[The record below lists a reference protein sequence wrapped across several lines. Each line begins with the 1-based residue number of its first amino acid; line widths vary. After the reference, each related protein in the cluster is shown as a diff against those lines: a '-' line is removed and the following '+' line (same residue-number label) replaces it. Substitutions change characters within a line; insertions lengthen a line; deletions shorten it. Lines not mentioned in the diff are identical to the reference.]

1 MKTFINFLK
10 EEQCKLL
17 EMAYGQLAVIERYA
31 NDIFKDVDVKI
42 NITGG
47 HFFDRINDLRNG
59 KPIEK
64 DEVKELFKLM
74 HDKYGKAM
82 ANMNVGDE
90 FVVFDHFNNI
100 NIPFIVDKNHR
111 LNTKT
116 IMRKKNFLTRTKK
129 FKV

>member
-1 MKTFINFLK
+1 MKKFK
-10 EEQCKLL
+10 EYLT
-17 EMAYGQLAVIERYA
+17 EMAYNQLAFIERYV
-31 NDIFKDVDVKI
+31 NDVFKDIDVKI

-47 HFFDRINDLRNG
+47 HFFDRINDARNG

-64 DEVKELFKLM
+64 DEVKELFKLF
-74 HDKYGKAM
+74 HDKYGKEIAKM
-82 ANMNVGDE
+82 EVGEE

-100 NIPFIVDKNHR
+100 NIPFIIDKNHK

-116 IMRKKNFLTRTKK
+116 IMRKKNFLTRTRK